1 MSENPKP
8 LLSCASRFINGI
20 LRKVRAAL
28 HPLKMILRKVRAVPS
43 SPPDNTVTVDPVSA
57 IAGGFLAAAGQWI
70 FHKMRWLPRPNGN
83 GNGASSRITNERL
96 AHLEGKLEEYE
107 RRLARA
113 GF

>member
-8 LLSCASRFINGI
+8 LSSCANRFTNGI
-20 LRKVRAAL
+20 LRKVRAVRPL
-28 HPLKMILRKVRAVPS
+28 PTPIHPKDRAVTS
-43 SPPDNTVTVDPVSA
+43 SPPSNTVTVDPTSA
-57 IAGGFLAAAGQWI
+57 IAGGFLAAAGQWL
-70 FHKMRWLPRPNGN
+70 FQKLRREPRPNGN
-83 GNGASSRITNERL
+83 GSSSRITNERL